1 MTGLSLPNGQ
11 SALEFITLDELR
23 RTHDRIRPFINRTPI
38 IRNDYFSKRLSELVG
53 HDICVQFKCES
64 FQPTGS
70 FKLRGAANG
79 VLKAIN
85 NSTAIQGV
93 ATSSSG
99 NHGAAVAHIAK
110 KVNLN
115 SAIVVSE
122 DISET
127 KLENIADYGGE
138 IIKIQPNNIS
148 SL

>member
-70 FKLRGAANG
+70 FKLRGAANAVLQAIDHCPSIKG
-79 VLKAIN
+79 VTTN
-85 NSTAIQGV
+85 
-93 ATSSSG
+93 SSG
-99 NHGAAVAHIAK
+99 NHGAAVAHVAT
-110 KVNLN
+110 KVKVKA
-115 SAIVVSE
+115 AIVVSD
-122 DISET
+122 DIGDAKIS
-127 KLENIADYGGE
+127 NITSSGGE
-138 IIKIQPNNIS
+138 IVKIKPGSITA
-148 SL
+148 L